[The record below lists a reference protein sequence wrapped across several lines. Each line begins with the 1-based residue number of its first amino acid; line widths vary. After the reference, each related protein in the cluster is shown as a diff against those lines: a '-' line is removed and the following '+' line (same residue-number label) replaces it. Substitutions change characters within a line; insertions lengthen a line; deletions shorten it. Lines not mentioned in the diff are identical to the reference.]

1 MPNLDTPIVVDQTST
16 TMEIRS
22 GLVLVPA
29 VQELELVLPSLESLV
44 DPRFQEI
51 VEPWIVPGAQ
61 VYLGEILVVV
71 ALEVTAANVID
82 EASVEEDVITLHQ
95 TVKLAAFVITGA
107 VVAALVTS
115 IATAG
120 GEARTA
126 IDHP

>member
-22 GLVLVPA
+22 GLVLVPG

-71 ALEVTAANVID
+71 ALEVTAANAID

-95 TVKLAAFVITGA
+95 TVKLAAFVIAGA
-107 VVAALVTS
+107 VVASLVTS